1 MMKNIKNIL
10 LTAIITVLAGV
21 AIKVFD
27 GSGDANPVINAVKE
41 QVSAKM
47 EQMLLGKKS

>member
-1 MMKNIKNIL
+1 MKNIKNIL

-27 GSGDANPVINAVKE
+27 GSGDAKSDENVVDAEV
-41 QVSAKM
+41 VDD
-47 EQMLLGKKS
+47 KK